1 MAVVLLLKSKIANQP
16 GYYLH
21 NGRWHAVKENKPAPK
36 SAPIAHHPHAA
47 GHYTPISHLA
57 DHEWDKLKLPP
68 ENVNAGS
75 YNKQLMQLKQMSDS
89 GNITG
94 ILGSSFGTNTYG
106 KKLAIVANHLL
117 ELHGST
123 HKVVPGQKPGTH
135 TAVQAANDHA
145 PAPEQPAAPEE
156 KKDEALQAAV
166 DHLKEDSKQED
177 IPEPEKKEDK
187 ALIGKLEEA
196 QDSEPGALEMPEFVE
211 GKDTPGVKKYYDGVA
226 SKIIDLA
233 NAGDSAGL
241 SALKEK
247 GLQPNSKGKIGHT
260 WKGKTQNSKLLL
272 ELHDKALASLSG
284 SAPKAPSPQ
293 SENKPVP
300 QKVLGKL
307 IARKI
312 AEQKKAETKTDYL
325 DKIKNAGSASTAEMY
340 AKLYLD
346 EHKHSAEA
354 VAAVVG
360 ALKGN
365 GFNNVADVFS
375 GKGHWIT
382 GPKGTIELDA
392 GKGDDWYSISKEP
405 DGTFSIFSTEHSSKD
420 IDGNYPDIASVKA
433 KLEQHLGGK
442 SPTDED
448 LAKLGSESSATPAS
462 TPAPAEQGPK
472 DGDTKQGADGM
483 LVFNNGRWHKQ
494 EAADPGAQP
503 EPAPEP
509 VAAAH
514 PIDAIPDPDLSA
526 FQSGA
531 QDKIKASLAK
541 LKEQVKAGDL
551 SALKGVVKQMSS
563 TGKTI
568 FKLPSLH
575 QYASYMKL
583 VTYGSKGDPL
593 KDHIEAIKAAAG
605 KPPKKPK
612 AKAAATPSQTSTPGS
627 IESMDGW
634 TQTGPQAGSNP
645 GGKFKDANG
654 VEWYCKFPDDENVAK
669 SEVLASKLYAA
680 AGVAGQDAKLITK
693 GGKVGIASRWTTV
706 IKANNP
712 SHLET
717 AEGTQSGFAVDAWLG
732 NWDVVGMEYDNLQIG
747 ADGKAIRVDAG
758 GSLHYRAQGSK
769 KAFGDNVIE
778 IDSLRD
784 HKINPQAASVF
795 SNMTDADI
803 TASAAKL
810 AKLHD
815 ASIKI
820 LVNTYGPGDQAAK
833 DALANTLIAR
843 KNDILA
849 KYPAAA
855 KKAKA
860 VTFKPED
867 VSAPPSFTNWGGS
880 GSSGPSSKEFLN
892 QANEVAV
899 QAIHA
904 ASKSGKIEDI
914 ENLEANIYD
923 KNTGL
928 LTGKVKVLAHP
939 SQHVKGY
946 AQQVV
951 NEINYQLNPPKVF
964 RFDGG
969 HPLHSIDQA
978 YPAYTGPLHGSSV
991 AKLGKFVLL
1000 GEPGAVKPE
1009 DLAIPKL
1016 TYKSGV
1022 LNTAT
1027 YSPVAQSAISK
1038 MPLTQRQ
1045 AVQSYTGSKYQEMNH
1060 SLWSGNPSG
1069 AAKSAKEA
1077 LHTLGHEIKPG
1088 TVLSRKIS
1096 LDNASTALLT
1106 GAIGKVLQEPAIM
1119 STSIRPSTWSGNVQL
1134 KLHVG
1139 PGVKGL
1145 WVGHGSMPGG
1155 GALSLNAGEDEVLL
1169 PPNTRILII
1178 SSKMTSGSSDADGF
1192 GGDVSHVVEAIV
1204 LPTSGE

>member
-1 MAVVLLLKSKIANQP
+1 MAVLLLVKSKFAHQA

-21 NGRWHAVKENKPAPK
+21 QGRWHKVQEAKPAPK
-36 SAPIAHHPHAA
+36 SAPISAHPHAA
-47 GHYTPISHLA
+47 GHFAPISHLA
-57 DHEWDKLKLPP
+57 DHEWEKLKLPP

-123 HKVVPGQKPGTH
+123 HKVTPGQKPGTH
-135 TAVQAANDHA
+135 AAVQAANDSAPPA
-145 PAPEQPAAPEE
+145 PAPEPVAPKEE
-156 KKDEALQAAV
+156 KKDEALRAAV

-177 IPEPEKKEDK
+177 IPEPEKEEDK
-187 ALIGKLEEA
+187 ALIGKLEAA
-196 QDSEPGALEMPEFVE
+196 QDSKPGALEMPDFVE

-241 SALKEK
+241 AALKEK

-272 ELHDKALASLSG
+272 KLHEEALASVSG
-284 SAPKAPSPQ
+284 AAPKAPEQEAAPQ
-293 SENKPVP
+293 SANKPVT

-312 AEQKKAETKTDYL
+312 AEQKKSETKTDYL

-346 EHKHSAEA
+346 EHKHSSEA

-365 GFNNVADVFS
+365 GFDKVADGVS
-375 GKGHWIT
+375 
-382 GPKGTIELDA
+382 PP
-392 GKGDDWYSISKEP
+392 GD
-405 DGTFSIFSTEHSSKD
+405 
-420 IDGNYPDIASVKA
+420 
-433 KLEQHLGGK
+433 
-442 SPTDED
+442 
-448 LAKLGSESSATPAS
+448 

-483 LVFNNGRWHKQ
+483 LVFKNGRWHKQ
-494 EAADPGAQP
+494 EAEPGASLTAPEKSLIQSWVANGNYAHSVYEEKIKELQNNPDAVAYAKMLGGDLNPAAAP

-514 PIDAIPDPDLSA
+514 PIDAIPEPDLSA
-526 FQSGA
+526 FYSGA
-531 QDKIKASLAK
+531 QIKVKQSLELLKDK
-541 LKEQVKAGDL
+541 VKAGDL
-551 SALKGVVKQMSS
+551 SVLKGVVKQMSS

-568 FKLPSLH
+568 FTLPSLN
-575 QYASYMKL
+575 QYVSKMK
-583 VTYGSKGDPL
+583 VTTYGDKGDSIKAYL
-593 KDHIEAIKAAAG
+593 EAVKAAAG
-605 KPPKKPK
+605 KPPKKQK
-612 AKAAATPSQTSTPGS
+612 AKAAPTPSQSSAPGS
-627 IESMDGW
+627 IESMDSW
-634 TQTGPQAGSNP
+634 AQTGPQAGSNP
-645 GGKFKDANG
+645 GGRFKDENG
-654 VEWYCKFPDDENVAK
+654 VEWYCKFPADENVAK
-669 SEVLASKLYAA
+669 SELLASKLYAA
-680 AGVAGQDAKLITK
+680 AGIAGQDAKLITK
-693 GGKVGIASRWTTV
+693 GGKVGIASRWV
-706 IKANNP
+706 SVKKANSP
-712 SHLET
+712 SHLAA
-717 AEGTQSGFAVDAWLG
+717 AEGAQAGFAVDAWLG
-732 NWDVVGMEYDNLQIG
+732 NWDVVGAEYDNLQIG

-758 GSLHYRAQGSK
+758 GSLHYRAQGGK

-778 IDSLRD
+778 LDSLRD

-795 SNMTDADI
+795 ANLTDADI

-810 AKLHD
+810 AKLQD

-833 DALANTLIAR
+833 EALANTLIAR

-860 VTFKPED
+860 VTFDPSKIN
-867 VSAPPSFTNWGGS
+867 APPSFTNWGDS
-880 GSSGPSSKEFLN
+880 GKSGPSSKDFLN

-899 QAIHA
+899 QAIYA
-904 ASKSGKIEDI
+904 ASKSGKVEDI
-914 ENLEANIYD
+914 EKLEADVFD
-923 KNTGL
+923 KNSGL
-928 LTGKVKVLAHP
+928 LTGKVKVLSHP

-946 AQQVV
+946 AEQVV
-951 NEINYQLNPPKVF
+951 NEINYQQNPPKVF

-978 YPAYTGPLHGSSV
+978 YPAYTGPLHSSAV
-991 AKLGKFVLL
+991 SKLGKFVLL
-1000 GEPGAVKPE
+1000 GEPGSVKPE
-1009 DLAIPKL
+1009 DLALPKL
-1016 TYKSGV
+1016 TYKSGAV
-1022 LNTAT
+1022 SQAT
-1027 YSPVAQSAISK
+1027 YSPVAQAAIAK
-1038 MPLTQRQ
+1038 MPFTQQQ
-1045 AVQSYTGSKYQEMNH
+1045 AVKSYTGSKYQEMNH
-1060 SLWSGNPSG
+1060 SLWSGNPNG

-1077 LHTLGHEIKPG
+1077 LHTLGHEIKAG
-1088 TVLSRKIS
+1088 TVLSRKITLNS
-1096 LDNASTALLT
+1096 ADTALLT

-1145 WVGHGSMPGG
+1145 WVGYGSMPGG
-1155 GALSLNAGEDEVLL
+1155 GAMSLNASEDEVLL

-1178 SSKMTSGSSDADGF
+1178 SSKMTGGSNDADGF